1 MSPNESSRRLTVGA
15 AAPDASQG
23 RELRDKIAIV
33 TGPAKGM
40 GRAVTLALAR
50 AGAHL
55 ALAGRD
61 LAPVHAV
68 ADEVKSLG
76 RRAVVHRC
84 DVTSPADADATVKA
98 TLAEF
103 GRVDIL
109 VNVAGGSGPVGAST
123 WETTPEEF
131 DDIIAINTKGCFL
144 MVRAVLPVMIGQL
157 SGKIVNVGGTFGLR
171 GQAGR
176 MAYSASKWGL
186 RGIIKSAALE
196 AGPYNVNVNNVCPGM
211 VIGERFD
218 RVCAERSKRLGITL
232 DEARKFYENQYAL
245 RRISEG
251 EDVAEAVLFLASERA
266 RQITGI
272 DLPVDGGSF
281 I

>member
-1 MSPNESSRRLTVGA
+1 M
-15 AAPDASQG
+15 
-23 RELRDKIAIV
+23 ELLGKKAIV

-50 AGAHL
+50 EGADL

-61 LAPVHAV
+61 LAPIDAL
-68 ADEVKSLG
+68 AAELRDLG
-76 RRAVVHRC
+76 RRAVVLAC
-84 DVTSPADADATVKA
+84 DVRDPAAVDAMIAA
-98 TLAEF
+98 ALAAF
-103 GRVDIL
+103 DGGIDIL
-109 VNVAGGSGPVGAST
+109 VNIAGGTGPIGKAT

-131 DDIIAINTKGCFL
+131 DDILAVNTKGCFL
-144 MVRAVLPVMIGQL
+144 TMRAVLPIMIGQR

-186 RGIIKSAALE
+186 RGITKSAAIE
-196 AGPYNVNVNNVCPGM
+196 AGPHNVNVNNVCPAM
-211 VIGERFD
+211 VKGPRFD
-218 RVCAERSKRLGITL
+218 KVCAERAERLGISSG
-232 DEARKFYENQYAL
+232 EARRFYEEQYAL
-245 RRISEG
+245 RRISE
-251 EDVAEAVLFLASERA
+251 DRDIAEAVLFLCSERA
-266 RQITGI
+266 RQITGV

>member
-1 MSPNESSRRLTVGA
+1 MTAESDPSH
-15 AAPDASQG
+15 Q
-23 RELRDKIAIV
+23 RDLWDKVAIV

-61 LAPVHAV
+61 LDPVKAV
-68 ADEVKSLG
+68 AGEVDALG
-76 RRAVVHRC
+76 RRALVLRC
-84 DVTSPADADATVKA
+84 DVTSPADVEAAVQATV
-98 TLAEF
+98 AEF

-109 VNVAGGSGPVGAST
+109 VNVAGGSGPIGAST
-123 WETTPEEF
+123 WETTPEQF
-131 DDIIAINTKGCFL
+131 DDIMGVNTKGCFL
-144 MVRAVLPVMIGQL
+144 AIRAVLPFMIRPRY
-157 SGKIVNVGGTFGLR
+157 GKIVNVGGTFGLR

-196 AGPYNVNVNNVCPGM
+196 AGPHNVNVNNVCPAM
-211 VIGERFD
+211 VLGDRFE
-218 RVCAERSKRLGITL
+218 RVCAERAKRLGVSL

-245 RRISEG
+245 RRISEA
-251 EDVAEAVLFLASERA
+251 EDVAEAVVFLASDRA
-266 RQITGI
+266 RQITGV

>member
-1 MSPNESSRRLTVGA
+1 MAPNETGRRPTIGA
-15 AAPDASQG
+15 AASDTS
-23 RELRDKIAIV
+23 RDRDLHDKIAIV

-50 AGAHL
+50 AGADL

-68 ADEVKSLG
+68 ADEVKTLG
-76 RRAVVHRC
+76 RRALVLRC
-84 DVTSPADADATVKA
+84 DVTSPAEVDATVKA

-109 VNVAGGSGPVGAST
+109 VNVAGGSGPVGPST
-123 WETTPEEF
+123 WETTPEQF

-144 MVRAVLPVMIGQL
+144 AIRAVLPVMIGQR

-196 AGPYNVNVNNVCPGM
+196 AGPYNINVNNVCPGM
-211 VIGERFD
+211 VLGDRFD
-218 RVCAERSKRLGITL
+218 RVCAERAKRLGVSL
-232 DEARKFYENQYAL
+232 EEAKKFYENQYAL

-251 EDVAEAVLFLASERA
+251 EDVAEAVLFLASDRA

>member
-1 MSPNESSRRLTVGA
+1 MPSEIAMTSAVENSPPS
-15 AAPDASQG
+15 G
-23 RELRDKIAIV
+23 RAELWDKIAVV

-40 GRAVTLALAR
+40 GRSISLALAR

-55 ALAGRD
+55 VLAGRD
-61 LAPVHAV
+61 LEPVRTV
-68 ADEVKSLG
+68 AREVTELG
-76 RRAVVHRC
+76 RRGNVVRC
-84 DVTSPADADATVKA
+84 DITQPADVDAMVQGA
-98 TLAEF
+98 VDAF

-109 VNVAGGSGPVGAST
+109 VNVAGGSGPIGATT
-123 WETTPEEF
+123 WDTTPDDF
-131 DDIIAINTKGCFL
+131 DDIIATNTKGCFL
-144 MVRAVLPVMIGQL
+144 AIRAVLPVMIRQRY
-157 SGKIVNVGGTFGLR
+157 GKIVNVGGTFGLR

-196 AGPYNVNVNNVCPGM
+196 AGPHNININNVCPGM
-211 VIGERFD
+211 VIGPRFD
-218 RVCAERSKRLGITL
+218 RVCAERAQRLGISA

-245 RRISEG
+245 RRIS
-251 EDVAEAVLFLASERA
+251 DDQDIAEAVLFLASDRS

>member
-1 MSPNESSRRLTVGA
+1 MA
-15 AAPDASQG
+15 ADAARG
-23 RELRDKIAIV
+23 RDLDNKIAIV

-55 ALAGRD
+55 ALVGRD

-68 ADEVKSLG
+68 ADEVKALG
-76 RRAVVHRC
+76 RRAIVVRC
-84 DVTSPADADATVKA
+84 DVTSPADVEATVKA

-103 GRVDIL
+103 SRVDIL
-109 VNVAGGSGPVGAST
+109 VNVAGGSGPVGPST

-144 MVRAVLPVMIGQL
+144 AIRAVLPTMIRQRY
-157 SGKIVNVGGTFGLR
+157 GKIVNVGGTFGLR

-186 RGIIKSAALE
+186 RGIVKSAALE
-196 AGPYNVNVNNVCPGM
+196 AGPHNVNINNVCPGM
-211 VIGERFD
+211 VIGDRFD
-218 RVCAERSKRLGITL
+218 RVCAERSKRLGISL
-232 DEARKFYENQYAL
+232 DDARKFYENQYAL

-251 EDVAEAVLFLASERA
+251 EDVAEAVLFLASDRS

>member
-1 MSPNESSRRLTVGA
+1 MA
-15 AAPDASQG
+15 AAMTDAPSAVTAG
-23 RELRDKIAIV
+23 PELRGKVAIV

-40 GRAVTLALAR
+40 GRSISLALAR
-50 AGAHL
+50 AGADL

-61 LAPVHAV
+61 QAPIHDA
-68 ADEVKSLG
+68 AEEVRALG
-76 RRAVVHRC
+76 RRAIVLRC
-84 DVTSPADADATVKA
+84 DVTKAADVDAMVA
-98 TLAEF
+98 ASVEQLG

-109 VNVAGGSGPVGAST
+109 VNVAGGSGPIGPST
-123 WETTPEEF
+123 WETTPEAF
-131 DDIIAINTKGCFL
+131 DDIMAINTKGCFL
-144 MVRAVLPVMIGQL
+144 TIRAVLPVMIRQR

-186 RGIIKSAALE
+186 RGIIKTAALE

-211 VIGERFD
+211 VDGPRFE
-218 RVCAERSKRLGITL
+218 RVCAERAQRLGISP
-232 DEARKFYENQYAL
+232 DEARKTYESQYAL
-245 RRISEG
+245 RRITQDD
-251 EDVAEAVLFLASERA
+251 DVADAVLFLASDRA
-266 RQITGI
+266 RQITGA